1 MWFFRSPFIVFGE
14 DGLSHL
20 EQVIGRRAFIVTDAV
35 MQKLG
40 YVQKVQDQLAIAG
53 IISAY
58 FEEVE
63 PEPSLKSV
71 HACARVLSDF
81 EPDWVVGLRGRLQH
95 RRGQSSLVHLR
106 APGGRPGKRYRH
118 RTLWAAR

>member
-20 EQVIGRRAFIVTDAV
+20 EQVTGRRAFIVTDAV

-40 YVQKVQDQLAIAG
+40 YVQKVQDRLAIAG

-63 PEPSLKSV
+63 PEPSLKTV
-71 HACARVLSDF
+71 HACARAISDF
-81 EPDWVVGLRGRLQH
+81 EPDWVVGLRGE
-95 RRGQSSLVHLR
+95 
-106 APGGRPGKRYRH
+106 AP
-118 RTLWAAR
+118 A